1 MKAGNG
7 KWGQSTES
15 GGKVEGRREEG
26 GKEERGLVQEVNK
39 KKNVGGGGGGG
50 AQGYQWQYRHIPA
63 WSSFPAPPLLWPSS
77 QHCVMDRD

>member
-50 AQGYQWQYRHIPA
+50 GPKATSGSIDTSLHG
-63 WSSFPAPPLLWPSS
+63 PLS
-77 QHCVMDRD
+77 QLLPCYGLLHSIV